1 MHKIWSIKLSHYK
14 IINSKLIPNT
24 CERHHHIVNHKNTHF
39 IHIIFENLIFI
50 FQDREFVE
58 VDLPLVGALKKV
70 GGPVASSAPSPTPSD
85 TANQSIFNNCCGKSN
100 CCRKVICMICFN
112 YCQVNQIH
120 EFVSKIWKYK
130 FLSFY
135 KSTFLHDTM

>member
-1 MHKIWSIKLSHYK
+1 MSVIIILSI
-14 IINSKLIPNT
+14 
-24 CERHHHIVNHKNTHF
+24 EKNTLF
-39 IHIIFENLIFI
+39 IHLKHRFFLYVSYLKILFSF

-100 CCRKVICMICFN
+100 CCRKVICIICLN

-120 EFVSKIWKYK
+120 DIQSYHEQDLKNIDV
-130 FLSFY
+130 FY
-135 KSTFLHDTM
+135 SIN

>member
-1 MHKIWSIKLSHYK
+1 MSVIIILSIA
-14 IINSKLIPNT
+14 
-24 CERHHHIVNHKNTHF
+24 KNTVF
-39 IHIIFENLIFI
+39 ILLIRIIFENIIFI

-100 CCRKVICMICFN
+100 CCRKVICMISLN
-112 YCQVNQIH
+112 YCQVNRIH
-120 EFVSKIWKYK
+120 DKSYHEQDLKNIGV
-130 FLSFY
+130 FY
-135 KSTFLHDTM
+135 SINWLFYMIKCNYPWFTCP